1 MRGDRRFSRL
11 PSPALKVAIVALTA
25 AIAASAVAL
34 PGRNSVN
41 SGDIRNGA
49 VKQSDQAQDQRTEW
63 VLIDLQTQAI
73 LKQSGGI
80 LIEEGASGLG
90 FATLKL
96 PATVGNRM
104 PAAQTTSSGDPA
116 ARAAVCGGP
125 PQGMFC
131 GAGTE
136 TRRHVLVS
144 VGTPAATPANVNL
157 TVLPK

>member
-1 MRGDRRFSRL
+1 MRGDRRISRL
-11 PSPALKVAIVALTA
+11 PSPALTVAIVALTA

-80 LIEEGASGLG
+80 SIADGGSNHAYVDFGHR
-90 FATLKL
+90 
-96 PATVGNRM
+96 VRNR
-104 PAAQTTSSGDPA
+104 PLY
-116 ARAAVCGGP
+116 ARAQLPLGAPPVVSTILCGPP
-125 PQGMFC
+125 PQGVEC
-131 GAGTE
+131 DDPNPSDNT
-136 TRRHVLVS
+136 HVYVQSDADDIKVYL
-144 VGTPAATPANVNL
+144 A
-157 TVLPK
+157 VLPK